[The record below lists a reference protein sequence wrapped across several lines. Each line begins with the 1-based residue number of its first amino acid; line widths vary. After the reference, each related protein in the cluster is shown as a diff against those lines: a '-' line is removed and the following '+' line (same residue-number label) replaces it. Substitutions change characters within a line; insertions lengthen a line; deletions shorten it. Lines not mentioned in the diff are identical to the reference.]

1 MTCHLLPVVIPAPI
15 QTTSTLYERG
25 FEKIMKR
32 QNKEQVPPPA
42 AESKK
47 PVNKK
52 QPKKVT
58 AVTSQ
63 NQKQGPFRCP
73 EDALK
78 AVSGPRLGAQRKW
91 GLGTLGNSRQYEYV
105 EGKNVCT

>member
-1 MTCHLLPVVIPAPI
+1 MCCFLPFFIPAPI

-32 QNKEQVPPPA
+32 QNKEQVPPPVV
-42 AESKK
+42 ESKK
-47 PVNKK
+47 PGNKK

-63 NQKQGPFRCP
+63 NQKQGLFRSL

-78 AVSGPRLGAQRKW
+78 AVSVPRLVVQRKC
-91 GLGTLGNSRQYEYV
+91 GV
-105 EGKNVCT
+105 